1 MMTKPFRFFC
11 IGLLIFTNY
20 GLQAQISL
28 QQKYVASD
36 SLVGMSMIE
45 TGFFSDANG
54 PQPISSEKIDF
65 SGFGFTNELSLFELL
80 QGRVGGLDIISAS
93 GNPGNSPLA
102 VLRGQQV
109 MGNRAP
115 LVVIDG
121 IPWKS
126 NDLFFNTFHS
136 GMEDLYSLIPVSAAD
151 IISVD
156 ILKDGA
162 STALYGAEGTDGVIL
177 IETRKG
183 IPQKMR
189 LTYQFNQGIICEPEF
204 LPMLNGDDYIVYQ
217 QEAYHNAGI
226 MDLPPEITYDPDYVG
241 FYNYSANT
249 DWLKAITQKGSLSNH
264 HLSIQGG
271 NKKSRYYGSIGY
283 LDQNGTVIHTGNN
296 RFMGRLNFEHDFT
309 DKLTLALHANYVH
322 QKHSD
327 NVVVEDEYGYGK
339 SVLEMAFIKAP
350 NMSIRE
356 YDDYGNLTEN
366 YFIPIQSY
374 QGTGRNYYN
383 PIAVSN
389 IGSAKCTLNELA
401 TTAWV
406 QYHFKDWLRFRDF
419 FTYQRSSADAA
430 AFLPFYAI
438 GANWLESTTP
448 VVNTRND
455 LKFQQFRNEFQ
466 TIVKLPF
473 RDQKRNSLDGMF
485 SWIVQNENYSIKPES
500 ILILSRPPERNINAI
515 VSSLQYKLLNKY
527 IVNANTRF
535 EFVSNV
541 NNMHTWD
548 QHYGVSVGWLFA
560 EEPFVKKLQ
569 ILNKTS
575 MIRAGWSYSKFQP
588 AGYLPPPVINFNP
601 EFGIMSYN
609 AGLELGVFNSRVH
622 VIMDF
627 YSKETRWI
635 NYYGIGADD
644 MLQVQNW
651 GWEFGV
657 NYEIVK
663 KKNLNW
669 NLYFST
675 AHNQQILVEAPVD
688 INNRESATLRNGR
701 YVSYLNEGNRVGSI
715 YGLDYEG
722 VYPTDQDAVAVD
734 RDGNAIYDNYGSP
747 IQVSYKNFSFQGGD
761 AKYRDVNYDGIIDED
776 DLVKLGNSYPKFTGG
791 FGSTVRVKNLSLT
804 CNFHYRTGYQIINQ
818 AAMASEGLY
827 TKHNQNAKVLSRW
840 KYPGQQGKN
849 LVPRAYLD
857 HPANNL
863 GSDRFVENGNF
874 LRMNY
879 INLTYQVSQEICR
892 KIHVQDLCISLSG
905 QRLFTITGYTGSDP
919 ETELDYS
926 GIFSL
931 NLDEIKV
938 YPPRLYAFSI
948 QIML

>member
-1 MMTKPFRFFC
+1 MMARTYHFIC
-11 IGLLIFTNY
+11 ICTLLLINFDV
-20 GLQAQISL
+20 QAQISL
-28 QQKYVASD
+28 QQKHVTAD
-36 SLVGMSMIE
+36 SLAGMSKTE
-45 TGFFSDANG
+45 TGFFSAVNG
-54 PQPISSEKIDF
+54 PQTRSSEKIDF
-65 SGFGFTNELSLFELL
+65 SGLGFTNELSPFELL
-80 QGRVGGLDIISAS
+80 QGRVGGLDITSAS
-93 GNPGNSPLA
+93 GNPGNSPLT

-109 MGNRAP
+109 LGNRSP

-121 IPWKS
+121 VPRKS

-151 IISVD
+151 IISVEV
-156 ILKDGA
+156 LKDDA
-162 STALYGAEGTDGVIL
+162 SKVLYGTEGADGVIL
-177 IETRKG
+177 IETKKG
-183 IPQKMR
+183 IPQKMQVI
-189 LTYQFNQGIICEPEF
+189 YQFNQGIIGKPEF

-226 MDLPPEITYDPDYVG
+226 MDLPPEISYDPDYVD
-241 FYNYSANT
+241 FYNYAANT
-249 DWLKAITQKGSLSNH
+249 DWLKAVTQKGSLSNH
-264 HLSIQGG
+264 HLGIQGG
-271 NKKSRYYGSIGY
+271 NKKSRYFGSIGY

-296 RFMGRLNFEHDFT
+296 RFMGRFNFEHDFT
-309 DKLTLALHANYVH
+309 DKLSLALHANYLH

-356 YDDYGNLTEN
+356 YDDYGNLTGN
-366 YFIPIQSY
+366 YFIPVQSY

-389 IGSAKCTLNELA
+389 IGSAKRTLNELT

-419 FTYQRSSADAA
+419 FTYQRSSADAD

-455 LKFQQFRNEFQ
+455 MRFQQFRNEFQ

-485 SWIVQNENYSIKPES
+485 SWIVQNEDYSIKPES
-500 ILILSRPPERNINAI
+500 ILFLSRPPERNINALL
-515 VSSLQYKLLNKY
+515 SSLQYKLLNKY
-527 IVNANTRF
+527 SVNANTRF

-548 QHYGVSVGWLFA
+548 QHYGVSVGWLLA

-569 ILNKTS
+569 ILSETS
-575 MIRAGWSYSKFQP
+575 MIRAGWSFSKFQP

-601 EFGIMSYN
+601 EFEVISYN
-609 AGLELGVFNSRVH
+609 AGLGLGLFHDRVY
-622 VIMDF
+622 VNMDF
-627 YSKETRWI
+627 YSKETRRI
-635 NYYGIGADD
+635 NYYGINADD
-644 MLQVQNW
+644 MLQVQNR

-657 NYEIVK
+657 NYEVVR

-675 AHNQQILVEAPVD
+675 AHNKQILIEAPVD
-688 INNRESATLRNGR
+688 INNSESATLRNGK
-701 YVSYLNEGNRVGSI
+701 YVSYLNEGDRIGSI
-715 YGLDYEG
+715 YGLEYEG

-734 RDGNAIYDNYGSP
+734 RDGNTLYDTYGLP
-747 IQVSYKNFSFQGGD
+747 IRVSYVNYSFQGGD
-761 AKYRDVNYDGIIDED
+761 AKYRDVNYDGILDEN

-791 FGSTVRVKNLSLT
+791 FGSTVRFKNLSLT
-804 CNFHYRTGYQIINQ
+804 CNFHYRTGNKIINQ
-818 AAMASEGLY
+818 VAMASEGLSARN
-827 TKHNQNAKVLSRW
+827 NQNVKVLNRW
-840 KYPGQQGKN
+840 RYPGQQESN
-849 LVPRAYLD
+849 MVPRAYLY

-863 GSDRFVENGNF
+863 GSDRFIENGDF

-879 INLTYQVSQEICR
+879 INLTYQFGPEICR
-892 KIHVQDLCISLSG
+892 KIHVQDLCIILSG
-905 QRLFTITGYTGSDP
+905 QRLFTLTGYNGLDP

-931 NLDEIKV
+931 NQDKIRA
-938 YPPRLYAFSI
+938 YPPKIYTFSVRI
-948 QIML
+948 TI